1 MINLLIAD
9 DHQIFRQGVR
19 RLLSDHED
27 LAVVAEAGNYAE
39 VLKALHEFR
48 GDVVIVDISMPGR
61 HGMYL
66 IAHIKSIHPHVRT
79 LAPTMHAEDQ
89 YVSEALRLATDGSV
103 SKDNAADD

>member
-48 GDVVIVDISMPGR
+48 VDVVVVEISRELSLSEKTVSTHKAHVLRKMSAENASDLVRYAVR
-61 HGMYL
+61 HHL
-66 IAHIKSIHPHVRT
+66 V
-79 LAPTMHAEDQ
+79 AP
-89 YVSEALRLATDGSV
+89 
-103 SKDNAADD
+103 